1 MAEASGSSGPVG
13 WESYK
18 GSKAKFVPSIVT
30 TNGIDEMKDFFAG
43 KGLHVDGFVQW
54 GQVAADLPSWGQT
67 VDDMACRA
75 HGFCGKGKQ
84 INK

>member
-13 WESYK
+13 WERYK

-30 TNGIDEMKDFFAG
+30 AAGIDEMKDFFTS
-43 KGLHVDGFVQW
+43 KGLRVDGFVQS

-67 VDDMACRA
+67 VDDDACRA
-75 HGFCGKGKQ
+75 HGFCGKSKQ
-84 INK
+84 EHE